1 MRLRKMSGDHDPTD
15 RVRALNL
22 VMAHQ
27 AQGELVTGLLYIEPD
42 ASDMHDGLN
51 TSSRPLNALREPD
64 LCPGAERLA
73 KINASLR

>member
-1 MRLRKMSGDHDPTD
+1 
-15 RVRALNL
+15 
-22 VMAHQ
+22 
-27 AQGELVTGLLYIEPD
+27 VTGLLYIEPD